1 MPDRTLSVAYLA
13 AAAVAFVATQ
23 VTLVA
28 HFVDGGGL
36 VDFVTDPLETPAGVF
51 FGIDLLAV
59 AVVALLF
66 MVVEGRRIGLPR
78 VWIYVVLTFTV
89 AISVS
94 LPLFLFARQRQLRRV
109 AEAGYSTAA
118 S

>member
-1 MPDRTLSVAYLA
+1 MSDRALSVGYLV

-23 VTLVA
+23 ASLVA
-28 HFVDGGGL
+28 HFADGGGL

-59 AVVALLF
+59 AVVALVF
-66 MVVEGRRIGLPR
+66 MLVEARRIRLPR
-78 VWIYVVLTFTV
+78 VWIYVALTFVV

-94 LPLFLFARQRQLRRV
+94 LPLFLFARQRHLGGATADQG
-109 AEAGYSTAA
+109 AAA